1 MKKLKLISPDDG
13 TTLKK
18 IEGAYVDGSKNLY
31 PIENGV
37 NYLVPKKTIKAQL
50 NLKLINHQYFR
61 EFKFKKTLQPL
72 RKDIPQ
78 DYDMKSKNILR
89 FIPKLKD
96 KTVAYA
102 LDHGCG
108 SGALKNVFISEGYE
122 YIGVDNEIGVSTH
135 VGGGRGFKNG
145 ASHICDLHSL
155 PFADNSFKFAV
166 SYSVFE
172 HLQNPLIAAKELYR
186 VMEENGTCFIAIGN
200 LVPFHMDSFFHM
212 THYGV
217 LNLFKSAGFEIMQ
230 IAGANWNGYE
240 AISSMGGLPGPK
252 IFRKSISKSIV
263 KLHESLWRIKRLLN
277 GDINT
282 IDEITRHNMMAGL
295 IKAVIRK
302 QKKL

>member
-135 VGGGRGFKNG
+135 VGEGKVLKMVP
-145 ASHICDLHSL
+145 HIY
-155 PFADNSFKFAV
+155 AT
-166 SYSVFE
+166 YT
-172 HLQNPLIAAKELYR
+172 LYR
-186 VMEENGTCFIAIGN
+186 SLIIHSDLLYHIQCLNICK
-200 LVPFHMDSFFHM
+200 
-212 THYGV
+212 TH
-217 LNLFKSAGFEIMQ
+217 
-230 IAGANWNGYE
+230 
-240 AISSMGGLPGPK
+240 
-252 IFRKSISKSIV
+252 
-263 KLHESLWRIKRLLN
+263 
-277 GDINT
+277 
-282 IDEITRHNMMAGL
+282 
-295 IKAVIRK
+295 
-302 QKKL
+302 